1 MSPESRQLVESTWAR
16 VVPISEAAAALF
28 YERLFTLDPELR
40 PLFAGTDMPEQHKK
54 LVHALNMA
62 VRALKDFEA
71 ARPALETLGRLHVR
85 YGVEA
90 SHYDTVGAAL
100 LWTLEQGLGDDWT
113 DEARAAW
120 EELYGEVAETMKAAA
135 YPVGPGRS
143 GQR

>member
-16 VVPISEAAAALF
+16 VAPVSEAAATLF

-40 PLFAGTDMPEQHKK
+40 ALFAGTEMPEQHKK
-54 LVHALNMA
+54 LVNALNMA
-62 VRALKDFEA
+62 VRALKDFDA
-71 ARPALETLGRLHVR
+71 ARPTLEALGQHHLR

-113 DEARAAW
+113 DQTKAAW
-120 EELYGEVAETMKAAA
+120 EELYGEVAGTMKAAA
-135 YPVGPGRS
+135 YAVPPGRP
-143 GQR
+143 RLR